1 MKTDDIKTGELSA
14 TSTSTYILNGRCA
27 QTMYKQT
34 VEQRVVYSIY
44 YMDTLVLPC
53 IGERRGCL

>member
-34 VEQRVVYSIY
+34 KQWH
-44 YMDTLVLPC
+44 DKT
-53 IGERRGCL
+53 